1 MGRSSRHRVF
11 LYGVVRLSFLA
22 ASLLDDAQQLAEF
35 VFANNP
41 GCSFRNA
48 KSGELFDLAKCHGV
62 CLRRRFGQQFN
73 AELAAGAR
81 WVATPMRLAELMDS
95 GGHGLEQAFGLNID
109 LVHNPFDVA
118 IFDLAERHGK
128 RIAVRLLFAL
138 PEFVHLVLQLR
149 LLQDNQV
156 HQEQLLEA
164 VYFRAAAILANIA
177 TCIRFDVV
185 CSLTAGEAEAGIV
198 VLETPIFLFGENRLE
213 ERFAI
218 ARVKRLCGH
227 SVEEFLYVLLDRDW
241 PSEGSQGRSEAE
253 CHSPLTPELKSPE
266 QAGHGDFG

>member
-1 MGRSSRHRVF
+1 M
-11 LYGVVRLSFLA
+11 SF
-22 ASLLDDAQQLAEF
+22 
-35 VFANNP
+35 
-41 GCSFRNA
+41 
-48 KSGELFDLAKCHGV
+48 
-62 CLRRRFGQQFN
+62 
-73 AELAAGAR
+73 
-81 WVATPMRLAELMDS
+81 AELMDG

-118 IFDLAERHGK
+118 IFDLPERHGK

-164 VYFRAAAILANIA
+164 VHFRAAATLANVA

-185 CSLTAGEAEAGIV
+185 CSLTAGEAEAGIF
-198 VLETPIFLFGENRLE
+198 VLETPIFLFGKNRLE
-213 ERFAI
+213 ERLAI
-218 ARVKRLCGH
+218 ARLKRLCGH
-227 SVEEFLYVLLDRDW
+227 SVEEFLSVLLDRDW

-253 CHSPLTPELKSPE
+253 CHSPLTPELESAE
-266 QAGHGDFG
+266 QAGHGNVG

>member
-1 MGRSSRHRVF
+1 MERRSRHRVF

-48 KSGELFDLAKCHGV
+48 KSGELLDLAKWHGV

-118 IFDLAERHGK
+118 IFDLAERHWK
-128 RIAVRLLFAL
+128 RIAFRLLFAL
-138 PEFVHLVLQLR
+138 RNCAPYRLNCGYCKTIKFIKSNSSKPYTLGRLQL
-149 LLQDNQV
+149 
-156 HQEQLLEA
+156 
-164 VYFRAAAILANIA
+164 
-177 TCIRFDVV
+177 
-185 CSLTAGEAEAGIV
+185 
-198 VLETPIFLFGENRLE
+198 
-213 ERFAI
+213 
-218 ARVKRLCGH
+218 
-227 SVEEFLYVLLDRDW
+227 
-241 PSEGSQGRSEAE
+241 SQ
-253 CHSPLTPELKSPE
+253 T
-266 QAGHGDFG
+266 